1 MDEWFG
7 WPLRGHPN
15 QPPQSTSTQTPVKGL
30 TKLYFHVYL
39 QARSARSSCGQ
50 SPFNQPFFGADHM
63 SVFKIVFAALSLIAF
78 GTSASAAWPCIPA
91 EGPYMNPV
99 SGYVENRPR
108 FIDPSRNCY
117 VPQGTSSAGNQ
128 QTTAVPQQQVWQ
140 QQQQQYQQQGQILAP
155 QMYPPQ
161 QGWGQQY
168 QHQPHH
174 RRHHHQPQ
182 YAGNGG
188 PVVVLPGQ
196 TPPAGY
202 CSTNIIS
209 GALIGALAG
218 AVIGD
223 NRRSAG
229 AGAVLGMLFAPCNTV
244 QQQQPLYQQQQQLWG
259 QQPAQGVQ
267 NPCAGQVGRIPV
279 YRANGNVGCRLA
291 NAQPE
296 PGERPYP

>member
-50 SPFNQPFFGADHM
+50 SPFNQPFHWSETMSQAFKILMAALLVSFGAT
-63 SVFKIVFAALSLIAF
+63 AYGQCIAPN
-78 GTSASAAWPCIPA
+78 AP
-91 EGPYMNPV
+91 GP
-99 SGYVENRPR
+99 PR
-108 FIDPSRNCY
+108 LWDGVRGCY
-117 VPQGTSSAGNQ
+117 VPQGTPS
-128 QTTAVPQQQVWQ
+128 V
-140 QQQQQYQQQGQILAP
+140 QQQYQQQILAP

-161 QGWGQQY
+161 QGWEQQY
-168 QHQPHH
+168 QPHH
-174 RRHHHQPQ
+174 RRHHHHPQ

-259 QQPAQGVQ
+259 QQPVQGVQ
-267 NPCAGQVGRIPV
+267 NPCAGQGGRIPV